1 MRRLLLGAARIG
13 LGVATAALALAL
25 LRLGPVFAQPL
36 VPFRALPLVVPWL
49 LLAAFV
55 ALLAAPSG
63 GGARVVGV
71 SVTRVAFRAALASTL
86 ALAGAVALRGE
97 AGLPGRLEGPAGP
110 LASLPPGPIDLH
122 GADLEGVAR
131 TRRLQAVWRGEL
143 RVPESGRHR
152 LAASGVGRVELRL
165 DGTLVLAG
173 EGDPLAVSAERSI
186 GRGEHAIEVRY
197 ERRGP
202 STRLRLEWARPG
214 ADGQP
219 QPALDLLAPRQL
231 GEPLP
236 AWLWM
241 ATDALAHLLAAL
253 VGWLAAAAPWLR
265 RDPLPSPRPLS
276 GAELLWAAL
285 GYAAILAL
293 ASWPLVAS
301 PARFGPIGQPDGRL
315 NLWILAWDQHALAHA
330 PSHLFDAP
338 IFHPLPDALA
348 FSENLLLVSL
358 LAAPFSA
365 AGGPLL
371 GYNAAL
377 MLSHVVSGLGVLL
390 LIRRATGDRLAA
402 FAGGAIFAAGMHR
415 WANMAHIHAQATLF
429 LPLVLLA
436 LDRFLERRTLGRAL
450 LVGVL
455 LAAQG
460 ASSVYL
466 GAITATALATGLLLA
481 LASGLRGR
489 EAARLGLGLALGAV
503 LLAPLALP
511 YLRMREFQ
519 GEEFTLE
526 TLRRYSTTPESYL
539 ASLSRWYEPVSS
551 RQLDA
556 ASVHDHLFPGVLP
569 VLLGLAGLARAPRRF
584 AVFALLASVLA
595 VLLSLGPATA
605 LYRALHEHVVLFRGL
620 RNLARFSLIPLVC
633 LAALAGLA
641 LAGRR
646 RLAWV
651 ALPLLVAESCNA
663 PLGYATARPPAPAAA
678 FLAGRPGAVAALPLY
693 EDDTQVMLDGMAHWR
708 PLLNG
713 DSGFMPRPF
722 ARAMELLNRPL
733 DAEGVRLLRALG
745 VSDVTSRK
753 TLPLPLAFEAPD
765 ERVYTVPSGPAAA
778 EVRPAPA
785 AATLWTH
792 DAILLDLGSV
802 RSVSRVTFEVGDGDW
817 IDAPRVLVSE
827 DGHEWR
833 EAPARASL
841 ADATLSLYRN
851 PRAGLGELRLGPLRA
866 RQLRLDGRL
875 PARRGS
881 LGVAE

>member
-13 LGVATAALALAL
+13 LGVATALLALAV
-25 LRLGPVFAQPL
+25 LRFGPVFAQPV
-36 VPFRALPLVVPWL
+36 VPLRALPLIAPWL
-49 LLAAFV
+49 AL
-55 ALLAAPSG
+55 ALLTAFLGASPG
-63 GGARVVGV
+63 GWARGGARRACRL
-71 SVTRVAFRAALASTL
+71 TLAAALAL
-86 ALAGAVALRGE
+86 AAVVALRGE

-122 GADLEGVAR
+122 GADLEQVAR
-131 TRRLQAVWRGEL
+131 TRRLRAVWRGEL

-152 LAASGVGRVELRL
+152 LAASGVGRVEVRL
-165 DGTLVLAG
+165 DGTLVLTG
-173 EGDPLAVSAERSI
+173 EGDPLAAVAERMI
-186 GRGEHAIEVRY
+186 GRGAHAIEVRY

-202 STRLRLEWARPG
+202 TTRLRLEWARPG
-214 ADGQP
+214 SDGRP
-219 QPALDLLAPRQL
+219 QPGLELLAPRQL
-231 GEPLP
+231 GEPRP
-236 AWLWM
+236 AWLWA
-241 ATDALAHLLAAL
+241 ATDVLAHLLAAL
-253 VGWLAAAAPWLR
+253 VGWLAVAAPWLR
-265 RDPLPSPRPLS
+265 REPLPSPRPVS
-276 GAELLWAAL
+276 ARGLLAAAL

-293 ASWPLVAS
+293 ASWPLATAPAS
-301 PARFGPIGQPDGRL
+301 IGPIGQPDGRL
-315 NLWILAWDQHALAHA
+315 NLWILAWDQHALAQA
-330 PSHLFDAP
+330 PSRFFDAP

-377 MLSHVVSGLGVLL
+377 MLSHLVSGLGVLL
-390 LIRRATGDRLAA
+390 LVRRATGDGLAA
-402 FAGGAIFAAGMHR
+402 FAGGAVFAAGMHR

-429 LPLVLLA
+429 LPLALLA

-450 LVGVL
+450 LVGL
-455 LAAQG
+455 LVAAQG

-466 GAITATALATGLLLA
+466 GAITATAVATGLLLA
-481 LASGLRGR
+481 LASGLRAR
-489 EAARLGLGLALGAV
+489 DAARLGLGLALAAA

-511 YLRMREFQ
+511 YLRMRAFQ

-551 RQLDA
+551 RQLDP
-556 ASVHDHLFPGVLP
+556 ASVHDHLFPGLLP

-584 AVFALLASVLA
+584 AVFALAASLLA
-595 VLLSLGPATA
+595 VLLSLGPATP

-633 LAALAGLA
+633 LAALSGLA

-646 RLAWV
+646 RLAWI

-663 PLGYATARPPAPAAA
+663 PLGYARMPPPGPAAA

-693 EDDTQVMLDGMAHWR
+693 EDDTRVMLDGMAHWR

-713 DSGFMPRPF
+713 DSGFLPRPF

-733 DAEGVRLLRALG
+733 DAEGLRLLRALG
-745 VSDVTSRK
+745 VSDLTSREP
-753 TLPLPLAFEAPD
+753 LPLPLAFEAPG
-765 ERVYTVPSGPAAA
+765 ERVYTVPSGPAAQ

-802 RSVSRVTFEVGDGDW
+802 RSVSRVTFELGDGDW
-817 IDAPRVLVSE
+817 IETPRVLVSE
-827 DGHEWR
+827 DGREWR
-833 EAPARASL
+833 ETPARASL
-841 ADATLSLYRN
+841 ADATLSLYAN
-851 PRAGLGELRLGPLRA
+851 PRAGQGELRLAPLHA
-866 RQLRLDGRL
+866 RYLRLDARL

-881 LGVAE
+881 LGAAE

>member
-1 MRRLLLGAARIG
+1 MRRLLLGAARLG
-13 LGVATAALALAL
+13 LGVATALLVLAV
-25 LRLGPVFAQPL
+25 LRFAPVFAQPL
-36 VPFRALPLVVPWL
+36 VPLRALTLVVPWL
-49 LLAAFV
+49 AC
-55 ALLAAPSG
+55 ALLAALLEPRSASRPG
-63 GGARVVGV
+63 GGARG
-71 SVTRVAFRAALASTL
+71 AARALLALAL
-86 ALAGAVALRGE
+86 ALAGVVALRGE

-122 GADLEGVAR
+122 GADLEQVPR
-131 TRRLQAVWRGEL
+131 TRRLQAVWRGAL
-143 RVPESGRHR
+143 RVPQSGRHR
-152 LAASGVGRVELRL
+152 LVASGVGRVELRL
-165 DGTLVLAG
+165 DGTLLLAG
-173 EGDPLAVSAERSI
+173 EGDPLLALAELLI
-186 GRGEHAIEVRY
+186 GRGEHALEVRY

-202 STRLRLEWARPG
+202 ATRLRLEWAPPGPDGRPQR
-214 ADGQP
+214 D
-219 QPALDLLAPRQL
+219 LELLAPRQL
-231 GEPLP
+231 GEPRP
-236 AWLWM
+236 AWLWA

-253 VGWLAAAAPWLR
+253 AGWLALAVPWLR
-265 RDPLPSPRPLS
+265 REPLPAPRPLS
-276 GAELLWAAL
+276 GAGLLGAAL

-293 ASWPLVAS
+293 ASWPLVTA
-301 PARFGPIGQPDGRL
+301 PAGIGPIGQPDGRL

-330 PSHLFDAP
+330 PARLFQAP

-365 AGGPLL
+365 LGGPLL
-371 GYNAAL
+371 GCNAAL
-377 MLSHVVSGLGVLL
+377 MLSHVVSGLGVMLL
-390 LIRRATGDRLAA
+390 VRRATGDGLAA

-429 LPLVLLA
+429 LPLALLA

-455 LAAQG
+455 VAAQG

-466 GAITATALATGLLLA
+466 GAITATAVVAGLLLS
-481 LASGLRGR
+481 LASGLRAR
-489 EAARLGLGLALGAV
+489 DAARLGLGLALGAA

-511 YLRMREFQ
+511 YLRMRAFQ

-526 TLRRYSTTPESYL
+526 TLRQYSTTPESYL
-539 ASLSRWYEPVSS
+539 ASLSRWYEPISS
-551 RQLDA
+551 RQLEA
-556 ASVHDHLFPGVLP
+556 ASVHDHLFPGLLP
-569 VLLGLAGLARAPRRF
+569 VLLGLAGLARAPRRY
-584 AVFALLASVLA
+584 AVFAVSASLLA
-595 VLLSLGPATA
+595 VLLSLGPASG

-620 RNLARFSLIPLVC
+620 RNLARFSLIPIVC

-646 RLAWV
+646 RLALV

-663 PLGYATARPPAPAAA
+663 PIGYASHRSPRPAAA
-678 FLAGRPGAVAALPLY
+678 FLAGRPGAVAALPLF
-693 EDDTQVMLDGMAHWR
+693 EDDTLVMLEGMAHWR

-733 DAEGVRLLRALG
+733 DAESLRLLRALG
-745 VSDVTSRK
+745 VSDVTSREA
-753 TLPLPLAFEAPD
+753 LPLPLVFEAPG
-765 ERVYTVPSGPAAA
+765 ERVYAVPPGPLAE

-785 AATLWTH
+785 VATLWTA

-802 RSVSRVTFEVGDGDW
+802 RSLGRVSFEVGDGDW
-817 IDAPRVLVSE
+817 VDAPRVLVSE
-827 DGHEWR
+827 DGREWR

-851 PRAGLGELRLGPLRA
+851 PRAGQGELRLGPLRA
-866 RQLRLDGRL
+866 RYLRLDARL

-881 LGVAE
+881 LGAAE